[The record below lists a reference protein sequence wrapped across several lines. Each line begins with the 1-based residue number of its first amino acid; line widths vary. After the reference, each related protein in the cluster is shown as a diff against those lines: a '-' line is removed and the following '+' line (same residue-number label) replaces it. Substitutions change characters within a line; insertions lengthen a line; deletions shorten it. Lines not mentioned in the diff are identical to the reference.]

1 MQSQGWCP
9 RARQGSGG
17 PAMAPATASRAG
29 LAPQTPCRQL
39 RLLGVP
45 IKSSSGHRGPT
56 PSSAETS
63 DLLNDGTPAV
73 FGDPHTAPPHT
84 QGHPDP
90 VALGPMSTPTGGSSS
105 ERLDHVTPQLPNRGG
120 STRHMT
126 QTGRVDSRGGPTL
139 AGLWSCSDQ
148 SQQASSAQRLVEGL
162 GGGRADRPAW
172 WDQVGFQ
179 AL

>member
-1 MQSQGWCP
+1 
-9 RARQGSGG
+9 
-17 PAMAPATASRAG
+17 MAPAAASRVG

-63 DLLNDGTPAV
+63 DLLNDRTPGV
-73 FGDPHTAPPHT
+73 FGDPHTAPPHAR
-84 QGHPDP
+84 GHPNPAQCRRAGEAP
-90 VALGPMSTPTGGSSS
+90 VALGPMSTPTGGSGSA
-105 ERLDHVTPQLPNRGG
+105 RLDHVTPQLPNRGG

-126 QTGRVDSRGGPTL
+126 QTGRVASCGGPTL

-148 SQQASSAQRLVEGL
+148 SQHASSAQCLVEGL